1 MIFLAQ
7 FLDVT
12 KLHIVDFDYF
22 CMIIKI
28 TYIVYVGTIYL
39 FICAKHVTFILFR

>member
-1 MIFLAQ
+1 MIFVLQ

-12 KLHIVDFDYF
+12 KLYIVDFDYF

-28 TYIVYVGTIYL
+28 TYIIHIGMIYL
-39 FICAKHVTFILFR
+39 FICAKHITFILFR